1 MSMEYWWNDNGRG
14 ITEVL
19 GEKPFTVQIVCHES
33 HVDLN
38 PGLRNKEPATNRLSS
53 GTSPIDMGTFCYVIM
68 NISKLSLKSF

>member
-1 MSMEYWWNDNGRG
+1 MEHWWNDNGQG

-19 GEKPFTVQIVCHES
+19 GEKPLTVLIVCHES

-53 GTSPIDMGTFCYVIM
+53 GTSPIAMFTFCDVIM
-68 NISKLSLKSF
+68 NIIKLLIKYF